1 MGNLSEILKNARE
14 EKNLSLKDVSAA
26 TKIRLNV
33 LEAIEQGNF
42 DFLPPV
48 YMKSFIKEYIN
59 YLQIDYEKI
68 KLQLEETLK
77 QIDKTA
83 SLKPE
88 KETNKP
94 IFSITTKRRKIKHS
108 SQQLSKAILFI
119 YLALGLSIIA
129 IVYFTFFYTQEE
141 LQPPV
146 QTGKRDTITLGTK
159 ETSPLPTSST
169 STDSMSLE
177 FKAIDTVWINM
188 IIDNK
193 ISESAVLYPEKVKT
207 WKAMNFF
214 KFTIGNAGGVVI
226 KRNGEL
232 LPPLGKKGI
241 VLKSVIITRDQINIG
256 RLPKVTPQPKQQET
270 PRILLQPTEPKKI
283 TPTLRDTK
291 QERIRH

>member
-1 MGNLSEILKNARE
+1 MDNLSDILRKARE
-14 EKNLSLKDVSAA
+14 EKKLSLKEVSQV

-33 LEAIEQGNF
+33 LEAIEADNF
-42 DFLPPV
+42 EILPPV

-59 YLQIDYEKI
+59 FLQIDYSQVKD
-68 KLQLEETLK
+68 KLEVIFK
-77 QIDKTA
+77 QIEKSSSA
-83 SLKPE
+83 KHLKESTEP
-88 KETNKP
+88 T
-94 IFSITTKRRKIKHS
+94 FSITANRKKIKHS
-108 SQQLSKAILFI
+108 SQQLNKAILFI
-119 YLALGLSIIA
+119 YLALGLSIVA

-146 QTGKRDTITLGTK
+146 QTTKRDTITL
-159 ETSPLPTSST
+159 ETNETTSQPITST
-169 STDSMSLE
+169 SQDSMSLE

-193 ISESAVLYPEKVKT
+193 VSESAILYPEKVKT

-214 KFTIGNAGGVVI
+214 KFTIGNAGGVIV

-256 RLPKVTPQPKQQET
+256 RLLKATPQQKTQEA
-270 PRILLQPTEPKKI
+270 PRILIQPSEPKKI
-283 TPTLRDTK
+283 TPILRDTK
-291 QERIRH
+291 PESIRK

>member
-1 MGNLSEILKNARE
+1 MGSLSEILKNARE
-14 EKNLSLKDVSAA
+14 GKNLSLKDVSIA

-42 DFLPPV
+42 DLLPPV
-48 YMKSFIKEYIN
+48 YMKSFIREYIN
-59 YLQIDYEKI
+59 YLHIDYEEIKI
-68 KLQLEETLK
+68 QLEETFK
-77 QIDKTA
+77 QIDK
-83 SLKPE
+83 SSSEKPTKE
-88 KETNKP
+88 AKET
-94 IFSITTKRRKIKHS
+94 IFNITTKRRKIKHS

-119 YLALGLSIIA
+119 YLALGLSIVA

-146 QTGKRDTITLGTK
+146 QTSRRDTITIETK
-159 ETSPLPTSST
+159 EAFPPPALST

-193 ISESAVLYPEKVKT
+193 VSESAILYPEKVKT

-226 KRNGEL
+226 KRDGEL

-256 RLPKVTPQPKQQET
+256 RLPKATPQPKKQET
-270 PRILLQPTEPKKI
+270 PPILLQPTQPKKI

-291 QERIRH
+291 QERIHR